1 MYAWEANVMLVMN
14 ATTFR
19 QNLFSTIEQTV
30 RYNEPVHITGKTGA
44 AVLLSEA
51 DYNDL
56 MATMELCAV
65 PGMQK
70 KIVDGL
76 KTPTEECLP
85 ADEVEW

>member
-1 MYAWEANVMLVMN
+1 MQVMN

-19 QNLFSTIEQTV
+19 QNLFQTLEQTV
-30 RYNEPVHITGKTGA
+30 RYNEPVHITGKEGA
-44 AVLLSEA
+44 AVLMSA
-51 DYNDL
+51 SDYNDL

-76 KTPTEECLP
+76 HTSTEECLS
-85 ADEVEW
+85 ADKVTW